1 MSRKFKFL
9 HLKTLNRYNFF
20 VFLLQTSHKAKDI
33 CMDPYQKR
41 GAENQELTR
50 WRRQSIRIRTDL
62 EWGVVLGDFHGELVG
77 DGGSAVLQGDQAEVT
92 QAGSV
97 WWVPGCSQNHQAGSG
112 TTQQSPAQSGLRYGL
127 CTLGYNMNVLFLHFL
142 YYTSRKYSFNSSVH
156 EFLTQ
161 TTSSCKDP
169 PFSGTLNT
177 IINVAFKS
185 QASIF
190 LFSGRI
196 YLPKVSKLLT
206 DLDLRC

>member
-1 MSRKFKFL
+1 MSRKFTFL
-9 HLKTLNRYNFF
+9 HLKTLNCNNFF

-33 CMDPYQKR
+33 CMDRYQKR
-41 GAENQELTR
+41 GAEKYELTR
-50 WRRQSIRIRTDL
+50 WRRPSIRIRTDL

-77 DGGSAVLQGDQAEVT
+77 DGGSAVLQGDQAEVN

-97 WWVPGCSQNHQAGSG
+97 WRVPGCSQNHQAGSG

-127 CTLGYNMNVLFLHFL
+127 FFYTFYTTPLGNTPSTRQ
-142 YYTSRKYSFNSSVH
+142 YTSF
-156 EFLTQ
+156 
-161 TTSSCKDP
+161 SCEDP

-177 IINVAFKS
+177 IIYVDFKS

-196 YLPKVSKLLT
+196 YLTKLSKLLT
-206 DLDLRC
+206 DLDLRGYTSYSVIED